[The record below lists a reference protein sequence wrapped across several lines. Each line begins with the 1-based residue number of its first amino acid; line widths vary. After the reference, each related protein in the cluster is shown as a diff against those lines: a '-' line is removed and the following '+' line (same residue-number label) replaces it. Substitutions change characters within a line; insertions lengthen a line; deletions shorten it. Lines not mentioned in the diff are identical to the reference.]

1 MFNRDKAALVRWT
14 VPVVAA
20 LAGIGYL
27 AAAAAGG
34 HPWLGVVL
42 LLIMLVFGGGVV
54 LAGRRS
60 ETVAGLLDRRDERIN
75 QIDLRATALA
85 GGAVIVAVVV
95 AGIVELAR
103 DRSGAPYTWLAA
115 VAAVTYVAGV
125 LIGRVRA

>member
-1 MFNRDKAALVRWT
+1 MFGSGRAGGVRWLVPAVST
-14 VPVVAA
+14 V
-20 LAGIGYL
+20 AGIGYL

-42 LLIMLVFGGGVV
+42 LLIMLVFAGGMV

-85 GGAVIVAVVV
+85 GGAVIVAIVV

-103 DRSGAPYTWLAA
+103 DRSGSPYTWLAA
-115 VAAVTYVAGV
+115 VAAVAYVVGV
-125 LIGRVRA
+125 VIGRARA